1 MSLVKKEN
9 SFLIERTD
17 QLSESS
23 DIYSVYN
30 IKNLNLSYEE
40 KMFCFIQ

>member
-17 QLSESS
+17 RLSESS

-30 IKNLNLSYEE
+30 YVLYFKFEREISL
-40 KMFCFIQ
+40 QR